1 MWDIN
6 KGSEAS
12 VKFSEAHVENINDV
26 RFATHPSYSEHM
38 LISTADDGHFK
49 IWDLRTNNF
58 TFAHKA
64 SDESVCVGTFN
75 SLEPNL
81 FVVGGDSSGE
91 I

>member
-1 MWDIN
+1 
-6 KGSEAS
+6 
-12 VKFSEAHVENINDV
+12 
-26 RFATHPSYSEHM
+26 M

-75 SLEPNL
+75 SLKPNL